1 MKADP
6 APVRRRFSPA
16 CLVPFAIIFGLYL
29 ANVYNHLLF
38 HALAELFS
46 IIFISSIF
54 LFTWNTRRFQENHYF
69 LFLGI
74 AYLFI
79 GSIDFV
85 HILTY
90 KDGGDMLSEITMNSS
105 IQFWVAARYM
115 EGTSLLLAFL
125 FLHKKINEYLLVLL
139 YLLLTVLLFQSILG
153 GSFPVCFV
161 TGQGLTV
168 FKKGSECA
176 VCFLYLLTLFFF
188 YKKQHQFEKRT
199 LRFLQ
204 VSVSLTVLAELTAV
218 FSAEF
223 YNTPLD
229 TTAGIFGKLFSL
241 YCLAKAIFES
251 SLIRPYNILIS
262 KLRAHEEQLEDKIRE
277 RTAALQQSTEQLE
290 KEVIE
295 RVKVEKELVW
305 ELSVNKAL
313 ASLSDALISRSYSMQ
328 EIAGALFDAAQRL
341 TGCHQGFVSIVDH
354 ENATA
359 SIYPGTDP
367 LASGKE
373 MPVFVLSAQEDGQFP
388 GLWGQ
393 TLNTQQGF
401 CVDFISSQI
410 QEDGGLPASLE
421 PQRNFLNAPALLDNK
436 VVGQIAL
443 ADKPGGFSRHDLL
456 AIERLAALFALFV
469 HRREME
475 DALSRSE
482 FEYRSLFDEALDMIH
497 IVDAQKKITRVNP
510 VELKTLGYREE
521 QLVGMSLLDIVHP
534 DYQERTKQNLEHIF
548 LTGESVKNYE
558 TALVTQD
565 GVSVNIEVSA
575 VPQLEQGQVVSV
587 RAIMRNIT
595 DRKREER
602 EKKNLEVQLR
612 HSQKME
618 AVGTLAGGIAH
629 DFNNILGPI
638 FGYTELALD
647 VLPEDNRITSWL
659 QEVLQASHRA
669 RELVRQILT
678 ISRKA
683 DKDVQPLRI
692 QLLIKEA
699 LKLLRFSIPSNIEI
713 RQQLAPDCKP
723 VLADPTRIH
732 QIIMNL
738 CTNAYYAM
746 RENGGIL
753 EVSLQQVML
762 RQEELYD
769 KIRLQEGAYLQLT
782 VRDNGTGIPKELLE
796 KIFEPY
802 FTTKSQGEGTGLGLA
817 VVQSIVLDFGGDI
830 TVSSV
835 PGQGTVFDVYFPVIQ
850 TEEETVLPQEKAS
863 LPRGDE
869 RILVVDDD
877 RDIVLMNQRIL
888 EMLGYQVRAW
898 TESLEA
904 FADFQQDPDA
914 VDLVI
919 TDMTMP
925 KMTGDELTRRLL
937 ALRPELPVLICTG
950 FSELIDEDKARKLGA
965 RALLMKPLT
974 KKELAWAV
982 RQVLDQEK

>member
-1 MKADP
+1 M
-6 APVRRRFSPA
+6 
-16 CLVPFAIIFGLYL
+16 
-29 ANVYNHLLF
+29 
-38 HALAELFS
+38 
-46 IIFISSIF
+46 
-54 LFTWNTRRFQENHYF
+54 
-69 LFLGI
+69 
-74 AYLFI
+74 
-79 GSIDFV
+79 
-85 HILTY
+85 
-90 KDGGDMLSEITMNSS
+90 
-105 IQFWVAARYM
+105 
-115 EGTSLLLAFL
+115 
-125 FLHKKINEYLLVLL
+125 
-139 YLLLTVLLFQSILG
+139 
-153 GSFPVCFV
+153 
-161 TGQGLTV
+161 
-168 FKKGSECA
+168 
-176 VCFLYLLTLFFF
+176 
-188 YKKQHQFEKRT
+188 
-199 LRFLQ
+199 
-204 VSVSLTVLAELTAV
+204 
-218 FSAEF
+218 
-223 YNTPLD
+223 
-229 TTAGIFGKLFSL
+229 
-241 YCLAKAIFES
+241 
-251 SLIRPYNILIS
+251 
-262 KLRAHEEQLEDKIRE
+262 
-277 RTAALQQSTEQLE
+277 
-290 KEVIE
+290 
-295 RVKVEKELVW
+295 
-305 ELSVNKAL
+305 
-313 ASLSDALISRSYSMQ
+313 
-328 EIAGALFDAAQRL
+328 
-341 TGCHQGFVSIVDH
+341 
-354 ENATA
+354 
-359 SIYPGTDP
+359 
-367 LASGKE
+367 
-373 MPVFVLSAQEDGQFP
+373 
-388 GLWGQ
+388 
-393 TLNTQQGF
+393 
-401 CVDFISSQI
+401 
-410 QEDGGLPASLE
+410 
-421 PQRNFLNAPALLDNK
+421 
-436 VVGQIAL
+436 VGQIAL

>member
-161 TGQGLTV
+161 DGQGLTG

-188 YKKQHQFEKRT
+188 YKKQHQFDKRT

-204 VSVSLTVLAELTAV
+204 VSVSLTVLAELTTV

-223 YNTPLD
+223 SNTPLD
-229 TTAGIFGKLFSL
+229 STAGIFGKLFSL

-290 KEVIE
+290 KEIIE
-295 RVKVEKELVW
+295 RVKAEKELVW

-354 ENATA
+354 ENETA
-359 SIYPGTDP
+359 SIYPGTAP
-367 LASGKE
+367 LALGKE
-373 MPVFVLSAQEDGQFP
+373 MPVFVLSAQKDGQFP

-401 CVDFISSQI
+401 YVDFISSQI
-410 QEDGGLPASLE
+410 QEGGDLPASLE

-510 VELKTLGYREE
+510 VELKTLGYRED

-558 TALVTQD
+558 TALVAQD

-713 RQQLAPDCKP
+713 RQQLAPDCEP

-762 RQEELYD
+762 RQEDLYD

-782 VRDNGTGIPKELLE
+782 VRDNGIGIPKELLE

-830 TVSSV
+830 TVSSAT
-835 PGQGTVFDVYFPVIQ
+835 GQGTVFDVYFPVIQ
-850 TEEETVLPQEKAS
+850 TEEETALPQEKAS